1 MLKTK
6 YLIFSL
12 LISLCL
18 QSSVRAGETIIPSLY
33 VCGDSTAAKNKLPI
47 IGWGEMLGNYLD
59 VRHVHI
65 ENRSRGGR
73 SARTFIT
80 EGLWAS
86 VRSAIKPGDIVII
99 QFGHNDTF
107 SKISTARYDLP
118 GLGDE
123 TQQIEEPKTKKPYKY
138 IDYKSVLCLSTA
150 DELSKDL
157 FDNWNIPS
165 GAKSLILGPPNI
177 TNLDICLSYI
187 KGIII
192 GDGTILAT
200 DLNGTDYCKI
210 SILGTEKLLSW
221 IKSMFEIFLKKEM
234 DEVSVRS
241 ERSGAKIF
249 ILCITGL
256 KASRIIDKLNQLN
269 TLQLDRKFKRPEIL
283 NIIKSDKEKNPDLF

>member
-1 MLKTK
+1 MRNKNWSKEEDEILKNNYEKIPPNHLTN
-6 YLIFSL
+6 L
-12 LISLCL
+12 LPG
-18 QSSVRAGETIIPSLY
+18 R
-33 VCGDSTAAKNKLPI
+33 
-47 IGWGEMLGNYLD
+47 NY
-59 VRHVHI
+59 
-65 ENRSRGGR
+65 N
-73 SARTFIT
+73 
-80 EGLWAS
+80 
-86 VRSAIKPGDIVII
+86 AIKGRQTFLKICRQYTKDNSFFKVPNILNSSIAGFTASD
-99 QFGHNDTF
+99 GHISPKKLKRKPRIFWGINTKDKGLLEQINFHLKSNYTITNSVKEVTF
-107 SKISTARYDLP
+107 KS
-118 GLGDE
+118 
-123 TQQIEEPKTKKPYKY
+123 KTKKPYKY

-234 DEVSVRS
+234 DEVSVRP

>member
-1 MLKTK
+1 MRKTK

-12 LISLCL
+12 LISLYL

-65 ENRSRGGR
+65 ENRARGGR

-86 VRSAIKPGDIVII
+86 VRSATKPGDIVII

-123 TQQIEEPKTKKPYKY
+123 TQQIEEPKTKKPYTLHTYGYYMRSMISEAKAAGAKV
-138 IDYKSVLCLSTA
+138 IVLGSVPRCNWKNSSVIRDEGQHVTWAKQVASEQSVQFVDVNDAIARVYEKIGPERIKARYFPQDNTHTNPDGAKLSAAVITLGLA
-150 DELSKDL
+150 NLKDPTIDL
-157 FDNWNIPS
+157 FIT
-165 GAKSLILGPPNI
+165 KTSLANANAVIASAEVL
-177 TNLDICLSYI
+177 
-187 KGIII
+187 
-192 GDGTILAT
+192 
-200 DLNGTDYCKI
+200 
-210 SILGTEKLLSW
+210 EKL
-221 IKSMFEIFLKKEM
+221 KQM
-234 DEVSVRS
+234 
-241 ERSGAKIF
+241 
-249 ILCITGL
+249 
-256 KASRIIDKLNQLN
+256 
-269 TLQLDRKFKRPEIL
+269 
-283 NIIKSDKEKNPDLF
+283 